1 MSETVG
7 PVQRQR
13 PSAAEVI
20 EDIHPLSP
28 LQQGLLFHTLREAG
42 SAVYLSQTTALLS
55 GLDPVAFR
63 RSWEQTVAW
72 HPALRSAFLW
82 EGADEPVQVV
92 YRRLPV
98 RFHTQD
104 WRGLPPEVGQRRL
117 ADFLYRDRNE
127 PFQLS
132 RAPLARYALLRLGED
147 DYQFVWTYHAILLD
161 GWSTAMV
168 MRDLVRHGAATRAGD
183 VVPSPDRAPYRDFVE
198 WTRLRDHDDAQR
210 HWRRTLRGFTKPTPL
225 PVTGPGGSDRAGRT
239 GVAEHTALLSPA
251 ETERVSAAARA
262 YRVPLGV
269 IVQGAWALA
278 LMRYAGVDDVVFG
291 QVVSGRGGG
300 LPGVQDMVGLLTN
313 TVPVRVAARPGDRV
327 GAWLRGLHAR
337 QSAALE
343 YEHTPLSQVQRCSE
357 LSGGQEL
364 FQTVLVV
371 QNYPRLDETGQI
383 DPGYR
388 VSGLHG
394 FETTHYPI
402 TVFAVPGERLAI
414 RMVHDRATVDG
425 GSAALLAESV
435 LTALTG
441 LAAGADRPVSTVPV
455 FGTGTS
461 AHHRLRD
468 EVNSTEHRFPPP
480 HTVAELFAAQAGR
493 TPDEPAVI
501 DAASRLSYR
510 ALDERADR
518 LARTLVE
525 QGARAGERVAV
536 LLERSVDFVT
546 AALAVLKS
554 GAAYVPVDPGYPA
567 ARIAWMIEDGGC
579 RTVLTRSGLLDRLP
593 ASCGA
598 AVRTVCL
605 DSPRPGDGAGGD
617 APARPLPPRA
627 HPDDLAYVIYTS
639 GSTGTPKGVMVSHRA
654 VLNTLRW
661 MEQELGCGPGD
672 VVAFKTP
679 VSFTDSVCEVLWPL
693 CHGAALAV
701 FDDAT
706 VRDPDA
712 LYEALDRY
720 DVTYCQF
727 VPRQLDLFMA
737 VAARRGGDD
746 PLPRLRRVFNGGEPL
761 PQSFAVEWDKHF
773 RNGRIANIYGMTE
786 SAIYATYQALPR
798 GFAERRG
805 AVPIGR
811 PIANTQVHVLNRELE
826 PCPPGVVGELF
837 VGGAGLARGYLGR
850 PGLTAE
856 RFVPDLFG
864 GGGSGGRLYR
874 TGDLVRWSVDGGLE
888 FVGRVD
894 FQVKVR
900 GFRVELG
907 EVESVLGGHRGVRD
921 AVVVARSGGGGG
933 AVRLVAYVVASGEG
947 GGVGVEELREF
958 VGSRLPE
965 YMVPGV
971 FVWLGSLP
979 LTVNGKVDRERLPV
993 PEGERPRLGQRFV
1006 EPRTS
1011 AERVLAGL
1019 WSEVLGVSRIGV
1031 HDNFFTLGGD
1041 SLMAV
1046 RVVGRIRE
1054 AFPADYTLPE
1064 MFAAP
1069 SIAGCAAAVER
1080 LLSDAADLDALVDE
1094 VAGLSDE
1101 EIAARLAEGGKS
1113 HE

>member
-1 MSETVG
+1 MSDTVE
-7 PVQRQR
+7 PAQRQR
-13 PSAAEVI
+13 PAAADVI

-28 LQQGLLFHTLREAG
+28 LQQGLLFHTLRESD

-92 YRRLPV
+92 YRRAPV

-104 WRGLPPEVGQRRL
+104 WRDLPPEIRQRRL
-117 ADFLYRDRNE
+117 TAFLDRDRDE
-127 PFQLS
+127 PFRLS
-132 RAPLARYALLRLGED
+132 HAPLARYALLRLGED

-168 MRDLVRHGAATRAGD
+168 MRDLVRHGAASRAGE
-183 VVPSPDRAPYRDFVE
+183 VMPSPDRAPYRDFVE
-198 WTRLRDHDDAQR
+198 WTRRRDHDDAHR
-210 HWRRTLRGFTKPTPL
+210 HWRETLRGFTKPTPL
-225 PVTGPGGSDRAGRT
+225 PVAGPGGSDGGGRT
-239 GVAEHTALLSPA
+239 GVAEHSARLSPA
-251 ETERVSAAARA
+251 DTERVAAAART

-269 IVQGAWALA
+269 MVQGAWALT
-278 LMRYAGVDDVVFG
+278 LMRHTGVDDVVFG
-291 QVVSGRGGG
+291 QVVSGRGGD

-313 TVPVRVAARPGDRV
+313 TVPVRAAAGHDDRV
-327 GAWLRGLHAR
+327 GTWLRALHAR
-337 QSAALE
+337 QSATLQ

-357 LSGGQEL
+357 MPAGQEL

-388 VSGLHG
+388 PSDLRG

-402 TVFAVPGERLAI
+402 TVFAVPGERLEI
-414 RMVHDRATVDG
+414 RVVHDQATVDG

-435 LTALTG
+435 LTALNG
-441 LAAGADRPVSTVPV
+441 LAAGADRPLGTVPV
-455 FGTGTS
+455 FGTGT
-461 AHHRLRD
+461 AATRGLRD
-468 EVNSTEHRFPPP
+468 RVNATERRFPPP
-480 HTVAELFAAQAGR
+480 HTVAELFEAQVRR
-493 TPDEPAVI
+493 TPDAPAVLHG
-501 DAASRLSYR
+501 DSRLSYR
-510 ALDERADR
+510 ELDRRTDR

-525 QGARAGERVAV
+525 QGARAEERVAV
-536 LLERSVDFVT
+536 LLERSVEFVT
-546 AALAVLKS
+546 AAMAILKS
-554 GAAYVPVDPGYPA
+554 GAAYVPIDPGYPA
-567 ARIAWMIEDGGC
+567 ARIAWMIEDGDC
-579 RTVLTRSGLLDRLP
+579 RTVITRSDLLDRLP
-593 ASCGA
+593 ADSGA
-598 AVRTVCL
+598 AVRIVCL
-605 DSPRPGDGAGGD
+605 DSPPAEGGSAG
-617 APARPLPPRA
+617 PARPLPLPAR
-627 HPDDLAYVIYTS
+627 PGNPAYVIYTS
-639 GSTGTPKGVMVSHRA
+639 GSTGTPKGVVVDHRA

-661 MEQELGCGPGD
+661 LREELGCGPGD

-701 FDDAT
+701 FDDDT

-712 LYEALDRY
+712 LYEALDRH

-737 VAARRGGDD
+737 AAARRGADD
-746 PLPRLRRVFNGGEPL
+746 PLPRLRGVFNGGEPL
-761 PQSFAVEWDKHF
+761 PQSFAVEWDRQF

-811 PIANTQVHVLNRELE
+811 PIANTRVHVLNRELE

-856 RFVPDLFG
+856 RFVPDVF
-864 GGGSGGRLYR
+864 GGSGGRLYR
-874 TGDLVRWSVDGGLE
+874 TGDLVRWSGDGGLE
-888 FVGRVD
+888 FVGRAD

-907 EVESVLGGHRGVRD
+907 EVESVLGAHRGVRD
-921 AVVVARSGGGGG
+921 AVVVARSDGGGGV
-933 AVRLVAYVVASGEG
+933 VRLVAYVVASEVGGE
-947 GGVGVEELREF
+947 VGVEELRGF
-958 VGSRLPE
+958 VSGRLPE
-965 YMVPGV
+965 YMVPAV

-979 LTVNGKVDRERLPV
+979 LTVNGKVDRGALPV

-1006 EPRTS
+1006 APRTS

-1019 WSEVLGVSRIGV
+1019 WSEVLGVSEIGV

-1064 MFAAP
+1064 LFAAP
-1069 SIAGCAAAVER
+1069 SISGCAAAVER

-1101 EIAARLAEGGKS
+1101 EIAARLAEGEKS

>member
-1 MSETVG
+1 MSDTAG
-7 PVQRQR
+7 PAQRQR
-13 PSAAEVI
+13 PAAAEVI

-28 LQQGLLFHTLREAG
+28 LQQGLLFHTLREAD

-63 RSWEQTVAW
+63 ESWEQTVAW

-92 YRRLPV
+92 YRRVPV
-98 RFHTQD
+98 RFDTQD
-104 WRGLPPEVGQRRL
+104 WRGLPPDAMRQRL
-117 ADFLYRDRNE
+117 TAFLDRDRNE

-132 RAPLARYALLRLGED
+132 HAPLARYALLRLGED

-168 MRDLVRHGAATRAGD
+168 MRDLVRHGAASRAGE
-183 VVPSPDRAPYRDFVE
+183 VMPPPDRAPYRDFVE
-198 WTRLRDHDDAQR
+198 WTRLRDQDDARR
-210 HWRRTLRGFTKPTPL
+210 HWREALRGFTKPTPL
-225 PVTGPGGSDRAGRT
+225 PVAGPGGSGGRT
-239 GVAEHTALLSPA
+239 GVAEHTAGLSPE
-251 ETERVSAAARA
+251 ETERVGAAART
-262 YRVPLGV
+262 YRVPIGV
-269 IVQGAWALA
+269 MVQAAWALT
-278 LMRYAGVDDVVFG
+278 LMRYAGVGDVVFG
-291 QVVSGRGGG
+291 QVVSGRSGD

-313 TVPVRVAARPGDRV
+313 TVPVRVASGPGDRV
-327 GAWLRGLHAR
+327 GTWLRGLHAR

-357 LSGGQEL
+357 LPAGQEL
-364 FQTVLVV
+364 FQSVLVV
-371 QNYPRLDETGQI
+371 QNYPRLDETGQL

-388 VSGLHG
+388 YSGLSG

-402 TVFAVPGERLAI
+402 TMFAVPGERLEI
-414 RMVHDRATVDG
+414 RAVHDLALVDG
-425 GSAALLAESV
+425 GTAALLAESV

-441 LAAGADRPVSTVPV
+441 LSADADRPVSTVPV
-455 FGTGTS
+455 FPTETA
-461 AHHRLRD
+461 AHRRRD
-468 EVNSTEHRFPPP
+468 QVNATERRFSPP
-480 HTVAELFAAQAGR
+480 HTVAELIEEQVRR
-493 TPDEPAVI
+493 TPDATAVVDG
-501 DAASRLSYR
+501 DARLSYR
-510 ALDERADR
+510 ELDRRADR

-525 QGARAGERVAV
+525 QGARGEERVAV
-536 LLERSVDFVT
+536 LLERSVSFVT

-554 GAAYVPVDPGYPA
+554 GAAYVPIDPGYPA
-567 ARIAWMIEDGGC
+567 ARIAWMIEDSGC
-579 RTVLTRSGLLDRLP
+579 RTVLTRSDLLDRLP
-593 ASCGA
+593 ADRGET
-598 AVRTVCL
+598 VRTVCL
-605 DSPRPGDGAGGD
+605 DTLPADGGAGGGG
-617 APARPLPPRA
+617 PERPLPARA
-627 HPDDLAYVIYTS
+627 LPGNLAYVIYTS

-654 VLNTLRW
+654 VLNTMRW
-661 MEQELGCGPGD
+661 LEEELGCGPGD

-679 VSFTDSVCEVLWPL
+679 VSFTDSVCEVVWPL
-693 CHGAALAV
+693 CNGAALAV
-701 FDDAT
+701 VGDET

-712 LYEALDRY
+712 LYDALDRH

-737 VAARRGGDD
+737 AAAKRGTDD

-761 PQSFAVEWDKHF
+761 PHSFAVEWDRRF

-805 AVPIGR
+805 AVPIGL
-811 PIANTQVHVLNRELE
+811 PIANTRVHVLNRELE

-837 VGGAGLARGYLGR
+837 VGGAGVARGYLGR

-856 RFVPDLFG
+856 RFVPDVF
-864 GGGSGGRLYR
+864 GGSGGCLYR
-874 TGDLVRWSVDGGLE
+874 TGDLVRWSVDGGGLE

-907 EVESVLGGHRGVRD
+907 EVESVLVGHRGVRD
-921 AVVVARSGGGGG
+921 AVVVARSDGGGGV
-933 AVRLVAYVVASGEG
+933 VRLVAYVVASGVG
-947 GGVGVEELREF
+947 GEVGVEELRGF
-958 VGSRLPE
+958 VGGRLPE
-965 YMVPGV
+965 YMVPAV

-979 LTVNGKVDRERLPV
+979 LTVNGKVDRGALPV
-993 PEGERPRLGQRFV
+993 PEGERPRLGERFV
-1006 EPRTS
+1006 EPRSS
-1011 AERVLAGL
+1011 AERVLAEVWG
-1019 WSEVLGVSRIGV
+1019 EVLGVSRIGV
-1031 HDNFFTLGGD
+1031 HDNFFALGGD

-1046 RVVGRIRE
+1046 RAVGRIRE

-1064 MFAAP
+1064 LFAAP
-1069 SIAGCAAAVER
+1069 TIAGCAATVER
-1080 LLSDAADLDALVDE
+1080 LLSEAADLDALMDE

-1101 EIAARLAEGGKS
+1101 EVAARLAEGEKS